1 MSWKDFANNFNA
13 VYGAFNDTFRDMDA
27 ADIADW
33 EVEDE
38 LDANGVATGKKL
50 YGGQVLP
57 DNYTQTDL
65 DRMQYKALSDVY
77 TKYGDAAGGLKMRLD
92 ANRLDKERSETD
104 VQLQTA
110 GNQVTNSDTSVLQN
124 QANVADTQ
132 ASTANKIANTK
143 FTNTKTEGQQQ
154 ANIAAIREN
163 EWAALKF
170 DQDKLQ
176 NNALLEYQ
184 ANVKNGVYKT
194 QEEGY
199 QDYISKLKN
208 INPEIGAAM
217 EAKYNAQD
225 LKKILDGAAKTSA
238 EVQKSLTEGY
248 GGKVGIDAAIAY
260 IDDKNGLDIGV
271 EKRARDGGGFA
282 IVATGKNG
290 EVLDVISEG
299 RDETDLKN
307 GLFYW
312 SSPGGSVK
320 LSEQIY
326 ANQLTE
332 SQIKKNNKSGGG
344 LVDNQKLV
352 TNIVPFT
359 DGTKE
364 DLEQKVND
372 ASEVLKGL
380 NSKTNTN
387 SGTGYVDMGNGLRG
401 KKKENEEEIRYGRR

>member
-27 ADIADW
+27 ADISSW

-57 DNYTQTDL
+57 DKYTQTDL
-65 DRMQYKALSDVY
+65 DRMQYKALSDVF

-92 ANRLDKERSETD
+92 ANRLGKEE
-104 VQLQTA
+104 
-110 GNQVTNSDTSVLQN
+110 SDTRVALATEGNKVENSNTSVDQN
-124 QANVADTQ
+124 KANLKQTNVKTE
-132 ASTANKIANTK
+132 NIE
-143 FTNTKTEGQQQ
+143 TNTDLTNKKIEGQEQ
-154 ANIAAIREN
+154 ANIAAMREN

-176 NNALLEYQ
+176 NQALLDYQ
-184 ANVKNGVYKT
+184 ANVKNGVYKN

-199 QDYISKLKN
+199 KDYISKLKN

-238 EVQKSLTEGY
+238 EVQKSLIDGY

-271 EKRARDGGGFA
+271 EKRPRDGGGFA

-332 SQIKKNNKSGGG
+332 SKIKSNNASGG
-344 LVDNQKLV
+344 LSNQKLV
-352 TNIVPFT
+352 ENIIPFT

-364 DLEQKVND
+364 DLEKKVND
-372 ASEVLKGL
+372 AKSVLQGL
-380 NSKTNTN
+380 N
-387 SGTGYVDMGNGLRG
+387 GNKNAQNKDLVEVENGVRG
-401 KKKENEEEIRYGRR
+401 VKKNKEDEIRYGRR

>member
-1 MSWKDFANNFNA
+1 MSWKEFANNFNA

-27 ADIADW
+27 ADISSW

-57 DNYTQTDL
+57 DKYTQTDL
-65 DRMQYKALSDVY
+65 DRMQYKALSDVF

-92 ANRLDKERSETD
+92 ANRLGKEE
-104 VQLQTA
+104 
-110 GNQVTNSDTSVLQN
+110 SDTRVALATEGNKVENSNTSVDQN
-124 QANVADTQ
+124 KANLKQTNVKTE
-132 ASTANKIANTK
+132 NIE
-143 FTNTKTEGQQQ
+143 TNTDLTNKKIEGQEQ
-154 ANIAAIREN
+154 ANIAAMREN

-176 NNALLEYQ
+176 NQALLDYQ
-184 ANVKNGVYKT
+184 ANVKNGVYKN

-199 QDYISKLKN
+199 KDYISKLKN

-238 EVQKSLTEGY
+238 EVQKSLIDGY

-271 EKRARDGGGFA
+271 EKRPRDGGGFA

-332 SQIKKNNKSGGG
+332 SKIKSNNASGG
-344 LVDNQKLV
+344 LSNQKLV
-352 TNIVPFT
+352 ENIIPFT

-364 DLEQKVND
+364 DLEKKVND
-372 ASEVLKGL
+372 AKSVLQGL
-380 NSKTNTN
+380 N
-387 SGTGYVDMGNGLRG
+387 GNKNAQNKDLVEVENGVRG
-401 KKKENEEEIRYGRR
+401 VKKNKEDEIRYGRR